1 MSKKNKN
8 LVIFDNDGVLIDSEK
23 LAARTNA
30 ELLTKLGYPMTPAE
44 CETRFTGM
52 SDKAMVALL
61 QADGYALPADFIEQ
75 MYASSKDAFE
85 TELEPV
91 YGVKAVVQRV
101 FASGFK
107 AAVAS
112 NAPRSNLIK
121 NLQTTG
127 YSDILHPEMCFSGHE
142 VAQPK
147 PAPDL
152 HQHILYRYDR
162 LAAQAIKGRNAFA
175 RRRGGSSASNGGAA
189 PAPSAWRSTR
199 AGRQRVRLVSACR
212 QPIGATRRLSSCL
225 AKYSCAFL

>member
-8 LVIFDNDGVLIDSEK
+8 LVIFDNDRVLIDSEK

-162 LAAQAIKGRNAFA
+162 LAAQAIVVEDSPA
-175 RRRGGSSASNGGAA
+175 GAMGAQAAGVEFIGVLYAVA
-189 PAPSAWRSTR
+189 PHLKK
-199 AGRQRVRLVSACR
+199 QRMQEFQDL
-212 QPIGATRRLSSCL
+212 GAIAVLDSPEELGETLSSIM
-225 AKYSCAFL
+225 A